1 MSVERSGRV
10 SRQLV
15 APGSKSEREAVVL
28 DTEDMQY
35 VLRRMGGNPFADPQL
50 DELVGKTVRA
60 VGEVHGPDFIMSEWT
75 EGLPD

>member
-28 DTEDMQY
+28 DTDAGQF
-35 VLRRMGGNPFADPQL
+35 VLRRVGGNPFADPQL
-50 DELVGKTVRA
+50 DDLVGKTVRA

-75 EGLPD
+75 EGLPE

>member
-10 SRQLV
+10 SRQVV

-50 DELVGKTVRA
+50 DDLVGKTVRA

-75 EGLPD
+75 KGLPD

>member
-10 SRQLV
+10 SRSLV

-28 DTEDMQY
+28 DSDGDRF
-35 VLRRMGGNPFADPQL
+35 VLRRMGGNPFSDPQL
-50 DELVGKTVRA
+50 DDLVGKTVHA
-60 VGEVHGPDFIMSEWT
+60 VGEVHGPNFIMSEWT